1 MPNASRSA
9 LMPLEPPVKY
19 SVETSGGAIPAAAIV
34 DERFYGPCARCR
46 LELRAKYDRA
56 GRVIEVAEYEP
67 KINVTP
73 NAVAVKDD

>member
-1 MPNASRSA
+1 MTDPFSCPRC
-9 LMPLEPPVKY
+9 
-19 SVETSGGAIPAAAIV
+19 GATV
-34 DERFYGPCARCR
+34 DERFYGPCERCR
-46 LELRAKYDRA
+46 LELRAKYDRV